1 MIQPENM
8 CDIVFEKTK
17 GHGGTV
23 NRTINYEEAA
33 SQIVLYIK
41 SIMIKKTRKE
51 KQENTCDA
59 VDLQLYLKRDSSTG
73 AFLWILRNF

>member
-1 MIQPENM
+1 MIQSENM

-23 NRTINYEEAA
+23 NRTINYKEAA
-33 SQIVLYIK
+33 AQIVFYIK

-73 AFLWILRNF
+73 AFL